1 MKTTISL
8 VAATLLFAAIPSH
21 AGIIAG
27 PITNPGNGHDYYLLT
42 PNSWS
47 ASEAEAENLGGT
59 LAIVKNAAENEWV
72 FSKFGAYE
80 GVKRNLWIGLRRNF
94 PGGPFAWITDEK
106 PDYFNWHP
114 GQPDNGGG
122 IENCAHIWGLN
133 PDRPDSWND
142 LFDNYS
148 ADDQISCGVV
158 EAPGKSEEKV
168 LTEKEKALIG
178 TWYVNGDPGQ
188 PCWITG
194 TENLIFAID
203 QNKDASRVIF
213 MPEGFLFSPK
223 WKQRAEIVKDKL
235 LWSKG
240 NWWSRKSSEFG
251 NGKTSPAVDGAPLH
265 IIPD

>member
-8 VAATLLFAAIPSH
+8 VTAALLLAVLPTR

-27 PITNPGNGHDYYLLT
+27 PITNPANGHDYYLLT

-59 LAIVKNAAENEWV
+59 LAILKNAAENEWV
-72 FSKFGAYE
+72 FSKFGAYG
-80 GVKRNLWIGLRRNF
+80 GVKRNLWIGLRRTF

-122 IENCAHIWGLN
+122 IENCAHIWGRN

-148 ADDQISCGVV
+148 ADDQIPCGVV
-158 EAPGKSEEKV
+158 EVPGKSNEKS
-168 LTEKEKALIG
+168 LTEKEKVLIG
-178 TWYVNGDPGQ
+178 TWYASGDREH
-188 PCWITG
+188 PCWIAG
-194 TENLIFAID
+194 TENKLFQIYDDRATRLIFTVEGPLFLVNGIRGEII
-203 QNKDASRVIF
+203 KDRI
-213 MPEGFLFSPK
+213 
-223 WKQRAEIVKDKL
+223 
-235 LWSKG
+235 LWSNG
-240 NWWSRKSSEFG
+240 TWWSRKPVEYLTTDKSETG
-251 NGKTSPAVDGAPLH
+251 HEP
-265 IIPD
+265 